1 MYFDNKVQNKRIM
14 NFDEAHQATT
24 AGALAA
30 AYARRE
36 LTPTQVAERC
46 LARAQTARGVFTQL
60 TVSRALA
67 QAERATA
74 RWRAGT
80 PLGPMDGVPLT
91 WKDLFDIRGTPTTA
105 GSALLARA
113 EPAKADATLVA
124 HAEAAGMVCIGKTN
138 LSEFAYSGLGLNPFF
153 GTPVNPALGTRA
165 RAPGGSSSGAAL
177 AVALDIAPIGIGTD
191 TAGSV
196 RVPASFNGLVGYRAS
211 RRRHAMTGVFAL
223 APSLDTVGP
232 LAHSVADCI
241 AMDAV
246 LQGGRGDEARELLA
260 GGFDAA
266 RRILAQQTFVVDP
279 AILDSER
286 VTTAVRENLWARMRW
301 LRATGATVVEREAKS
316 LHLVQALIDNHGW
329 LGASEAFAIHQARLD
344 APQAEAMDPRVRRR
358 LEAARDVSAARYLHL
373 RWERQRLIAAF
384 ERDLEGATLVLPATA
399 HTAPLL
405 QPLEADDE
413 LFARTNLATLRLT
426 MPGSFL
432 DTPAVA
438 MPSGVER
445 VAAPDGSTD
454 LLPTGLQLMRPRG
467 DDARLLQIALS
478 LEHLFSSPHF
488 KEQ

>member
-1 MYFDNKVQNKRIM
+1 MYFVIKVQNKRIM
-14 NFDEAHQATT
+14 NFDTAHQATT

-74 RWRAGT
+74 RWRAST

-105 GSALLARA
+105 GSALLAHA

-177 AVALDIAPIGIGTD
+177 AVALGIAPIGIGTD

-211 RRRHAMTGVFAL
+211 RRRYAMTGVFAL

-246 LQGGRGDEARELLA
+246 LQGGSGNEARELLA
-260 GGFDAA
+260 GDFDQA
-266 RRILAQQTFVVDP
+266 RRILARQTFVVDP
-279 AILDSER
+279 AILDDER
-286 VTTAVRENLWARMRW
+286 VAAAVRENLRARMRW
-301 LRATGATVVEREAKS
+301 LRAAGATVVERVVKS
-316 LHLVQALIDNHGW
+316 LHLVQALIDSHGW
-329 LGASEAFAIHQARLD
+329 LGASEAFAMHQARLE

-467 DDARLLQIALS
+467 EDARLLQIALS

>member
-1 MYFDNKVQNKRIM
+1 M
-14 NFDEAHQATT
+14 NFTDAQQATT
-24 AGALAA
+24 ASALAA

-105 GSALLARA
+105 GSALLAHA

-177 AVALDIAPIGIGTD
+177 AVALGIAPIGIGTD

-211 RRRHAMTGVFAL
+211 RLRHAMTGVFAL

-266 RRILAQQTFVVDP
+266 RRTLAQQTFVVDP

-286 VTTAVRENLWARMRW
+286 VTTAVRENLRARMRW
-301 LRATGATVVEREAKS
+301 LRAAGATVVEREAKS

-467 DDARLLQIALS
+467 EDARLLQIALS
-478 LEHLFSSPHF
+478 LGHLFSSPHF

>member
-1 MYFDNKVQNKRIM
+1 M
-14 NFDEAHQATT
+14 NFDTAHQATT
-24 AGALAA
+24 ASALAA

-74 RWRAGT
+74 RWRAGM

-105 GSALLARA
+105 GSALLAHA

-177 AVALDIAPIGIGTD
+177 AVALGIAPIGMGTD

-211 RRRHAMTGVFAL
+211 RRRYAMTGVFAL

-246 LQGGRGDEARELLA
+246 LQGGRGDEAREALA
-260 GGFDAA
+260 GGFDTA
-266 RRILAQQTFVVDP
+266 RRTLAQQTFVVDP

-286 VTTAVRENLWARMRW
+286 VTTAVRENLRARMRW
-301 LRATGATVVEREAKS
+301 LRAAGATVVEREAKS
-316 LHLVQALIDNHGW
+316 LHLVQALIDDQGW
-329 LGASEAFAIHQARLD
+329 LGASEAFAMHQARLD
-344 APQAEAMDPRVRRR
+344 SPQAEAMDPRVRRR

-467 DDARLLQIALS
+467 EDARLLQIALS

>member
-14 NFDEAHQATT
+14 NFDEAHQA
-24 AGALAA
+24 ASALAA

-46 LARAQTARGVFTQL
+46 LARAQAARGVFTQL

-105 GSALLARA
+105 GSALLAHA
-113 EPAKADATLVA
+113 EPAKADATLVV
-124 HAEAAGMVCIGKTN
+124 HAEAAGMVCIGKTS

-177 AVALDIAPIGIGTD
+177 AVALGIAPIGIGTD

-211 RRRHAMTGVFAL
+211 RRRYAMTGVFAL

-246 LQGGRGDEARELLA
+246 LQGGRGDEAREALA

-266 RRILAQQTFVVDP
+266 RRTLAQQTFVVDP

-286 VTTAVRENLWARMRW
+286 VTAAVRENLRARMRW
-301 LRATGATVVEREAKS
+301 LRAAGATVVEREVKS
-316 LHLVQALIDNHGW
+316 LHLVQALIDSHGW
-329 LGASEAFAIHQARLD
+329 LGASEAFAMHQARLD
-344 APQAEAMDPRVRRR
+344 SPQAEAMDPRVRRR

>member
-1 MYFDNKVQNKRIM
+1 M
-14 NFDEAHQATT
+14 NFDEAHRATT
-24 AGALAA
+24 ARTLAA

-36 LTPTQVAERC
+36 LTPMEVAERC
-46 LARAQTARGVFTQL
+46 LARAQNARGVFTQV
-60 TVSRALA
+60 TASRALA

-105 GSALLARA
+105 GSALLAHA
-113 EPAKADATLVA
+113 EPAKADAPLVA

-153 GTPVNPALGTRA
+153 GTPVNPALGRRA

-177 AVALDIAPIGIGTD
+177 AVALGIAPIGIGTD

-196 RVPASFNGLVGYRAS
+196 RVPASFSGLVGYRAS

-241 AMDAV
+241 AMDSV
-246 LQGGRGDEARELLA
+246 LRGGRGDEARELLA
-260 GGFDAA
+260 GDFDAA
-266 RRILAQQTFVVDP
+266 RRTLARQTFIVDP
-279 AILDSER
+279 AIVDSER
-286 VTTAVRENLWARMRW
+286 VTAAVRENLRTRMRW
-301 LRATGATVVEREAKS
+301 LRAAGATVVEREAKS
-316 LHLVQALIDNHGW
+316 LHLVQALIDSHGW
-329 LGASEAFAIHQARLD
+329 FGASEAFAMHQARLD
-344 APQAEAMDPRVRRR
+344 SPQAEAMDPRVRRR

-467 DDARLLQIALS
+467 EDARLLQIALS

>member
-24 AGALAA
+24 ASALAA

-177 AVALDIAPIGIGTD
+177 AVALGIAPIGIGTD

-211 RRRHAMTGVFAL
+211 RRRYAMTGVFAL

-246 LQGGRGDEARELLA
+246 LQGGRGDEASELLA

-266 RRILAQQTFVVDP
+266 RRTLAQQTFVVDP

-286 VTTAVRENLWARMRW
+286 VTTAVRENLRARMRR
-301 LRATGATVVEREAKS
+301 LRAAGATVVEREAKS
-316 LHLVQALIDNHGW
+316 LHLVQALIDDQGW
-329 LGASEAFAIHQARLD
+329 LGASEAFAMHQARLD
-344 APQAEAMDPRVRRR
+344 SPQAEAMDPRVRRR

-405 QPLEADDE
+405 EPLEADDE

-467 DDARLLQIALS
+467 EDARLLQIALS